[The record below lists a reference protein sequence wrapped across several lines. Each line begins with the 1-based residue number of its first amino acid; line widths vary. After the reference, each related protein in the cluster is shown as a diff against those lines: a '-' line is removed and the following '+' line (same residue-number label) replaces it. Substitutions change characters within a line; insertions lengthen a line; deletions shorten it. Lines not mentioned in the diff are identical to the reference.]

1 LPRSRSWSCQADRS
15 AARATVAAATA
26 GFDFA
31 RAHVLDDGF
40 LWLGPAI
47 NNSVVGS
54 EADFAADR

>member
-1 LPRSRSWSCQADRS
+1 
-15 AARATVAAATA
+15 VAAATA